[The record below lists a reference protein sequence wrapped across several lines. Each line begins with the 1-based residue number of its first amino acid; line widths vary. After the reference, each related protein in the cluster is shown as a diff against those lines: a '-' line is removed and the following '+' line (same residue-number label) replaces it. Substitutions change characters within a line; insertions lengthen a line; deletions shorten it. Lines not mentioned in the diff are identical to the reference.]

1 MHMRER
7 ILNLSS
13 RTHNTAHMSVLGKSN
28 VNEKVNNEPKKEAR
42 QKVNLENTYGTE
54 TRLMGLNK
62 NDKIIGKSVKK

>member
-1 MHMRER
+1 
-7 ILNLSS
+7 
-13 RTHNTAHMSVLGKSN
+13 MSVLGKSN

-62 NDKIIGKSVKK
+62 NDKIIGKSV